1 MNLFETPIAVVV
13 RERSFLIEL
22 QNFITYCNDF
32 YNIENGIYPIA
43 TSEEIEAAIGEY
55 LTSPHEVDIQFY
67 QHFFLTS
74 FDKETCFA
82 TRSPRQVLSWLNW
95 PSYQMTSLA

>member
-1 MNLFETPIAVVV
+1 MIEKLKPLNVMNLFETPIAVVV

-55 LTSPHEVDIQFY
+55 LTSPHEVDIQFD
-67 QHFFLTS
+67 S
-74 FDKETCFA
+74 FDRE
-82 TRSPRQVLSWLNW
+82 QVRELIGR
-95 PSYQMTSLA
+95 

>member
-1 MNLFETPIAVVV
+1 MIEKLKPLNVMNLFETPIPVVTQ
-13 RERSFLIEL
+13 RSFLIEL

-55 LTSPHEVDIQFY
+55 LTSPHQVDIQFD
-67 QHFFLTS
+67 S
-74 FDKETCFA
+74 FDRE
-82 TRSPRQVLSWLNW
+82 QVREIIGR
-95 PSYQMTSLA
+95 